1 MGRSMAVPLEPLPA
15 SERRACPTALAGHA
29 SDHRSPPNPV
39 VWNWHS
45 TPADAAFA
53 RELPNALDGYGK
65 EVVFFQAQEGQ
76 VIGHGQACARSVGSV
91 GATAVIY
98 RSQPEKRS
106 ACFHFC
112 ADGFFLGGHPFVI
125 PLMTARNDPR
135 RAVLF
140 GEVGNRQHELQASLA
155 TILRMPPE
163 RSGIVAMQG
172 LKTLSRPDLY
182 RLGHAQLDIGRDL
195 DPIVPYPDM
204 GGESAI
210 PALPSRG
217 TGVQC
222 HFHGGVA
229 FRQDPRGTSSLGA
242 GEVRVHAAGVT
253 PR

>member
-1 MGRSMAVPLEPLPA
+1 M
-15 SERRACPTALAGHA
+15 ERK
-29 SDHRSPPNPV
+29 
-39 VWNWHS
+39 W
-45 TPADAAFA
+45 F
-53 RELPNALDGYGK
+53 
-65 EVVFFQAQEGQ
+65 FFQAQEGQ
-76 VIGHGQACARSVGSV
+76 VVGHGQACARSVGSV

-106 ACFHFC
+106 ACLHFC
-112 ADGFFLGGHPFVI
+112 ADGFFLGGHTFVI

-204 GGESAI
+204 GGSLQYLLCRLEEQGFSATSTAESLFARI
-210 PALPSRG
+210 RAVRRVWVPAK
-217 TGVQC
+217 
-222 HFHGGVA
+222 
-229 FRQDPRGTSSLGA
+229 
-242 GEVRVHAAGVT
+242 
-253 PR
+253 